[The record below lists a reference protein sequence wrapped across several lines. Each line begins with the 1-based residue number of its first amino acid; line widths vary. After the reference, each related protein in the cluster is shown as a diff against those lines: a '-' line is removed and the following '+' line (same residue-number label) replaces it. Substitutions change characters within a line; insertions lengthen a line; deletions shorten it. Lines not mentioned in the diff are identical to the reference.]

1 MDESMDQGADQ
12 SLGYLLFLKGY
23 SEIIK
28 SYPGLYPVKYSDVS
42 PPNRSAARFMRGLGT
57 VNYDSV
63 QTEYLG
69 SRDPAAFTEDL
80 SKVLSDDFIG
90 IETLAKQF
98 RLDEHAELL
107 RDNRREQA
115 AAVMKWLR
123 MERPGP
129 DSS

>member
-28 SYPGLYPVKYSDVS
+28 SYPAVYPVKYSDVY
-42 PPNRSAARFMRGLGT
+42 PPNRSAARFMRGLGI
-57 VNYDSV
+57 VNYNFV
-63 QTEYLG
+63 QAEYLG
-69 SRDPAAFTEDL
+69 TRDPVAFTEDL
-80 SKVLSDDFIG
+80 SKILSDDFIG
-90 IETLAKQF
+90 IEALAQQF
-98 RLDEHAELL
+98 QLNDHAELL

-115 AAVMKWLR
+115 DAVMKWLR
-123 MERPGP
+123 MERSGP